1 MGNRSSHRTA
11 EEPLEAAPP
20 ADKERLSLDGR
31 DGSEAKL
38 PPRYTACELLYEAGI
53 PAAIWLEDA
62 LSYHGV
68 PTLVFDLFLLVP
80 DVDAAAQVLVRSG
93 YKRGQL
99 SLALRAIPQFD
110 NLYIPPQPTSTTH
123 EEQDSAACGNVVLLP
138 ANEWF
143 HQLPATA
150 EAVTDWFPTLPQ
162 LLTALIRKWL
172 SLEEQEA
179 DLRLRI
185 VIFIGYIY
193 SYVDAV
199 RAPGFEL
206 QLPREYRVFHSDQ
219 LQEINT
225 EDLDTFRC
233 QQHYLQSSIAA
244 EQSGLE

>member
-1 MGNRSSHRTA
+1 MGNRSSRRTG
-11 EEPLEAAPP
+11 EETLEAASPP
-20 ADKERLSLDGR
+20 DEERLSLDGR
-31 DGSEAKL
+31 DGSEAKMPL
-38 PPRYTACELLYEAGI
+38 RYTACELLYKAGI

-99 SLALRAIPQFD
+99 SLGLRAIRQFD
-110 NLYIPPQPTSTTH
+110 NLYTPPQTTSTTH
-123 EEQDSAACGNVVLLP
+123 EDHDSVAGANVVLLP
-138 ANEWF
+138 AKEWF

-150 EAVTDWFPTLPQ
+150 EAMTDWFPTLHQ
-162 LLTALIRKWL
+162 LLTTLIRKWL
-172 SLEEQEA
+172 SLEEQEE

-185 VIFIGYIY
+185 VIFIDYIY

-199 RAPGFEL
+199 KAPGFEL

-219 LQEINT
+219 LQGINT
-225 EDLDTFRC
+225 EYLDTFQC
-233 QQHYLQSSIAA
+233 QQHYLQRSMAA
-244 EQSGLE
+244 E